1 MTASWCGRR
10 AASAIS
16 LQPKSR
22 QATCSTSPVPDEK
35 VACVLDHSDNQQNS
49 TTVQPLEDAHHP
61 SFQHRQLAIARSS
74 SRRDAFDRR
83 GVEPALGEFLSASLS
98 CSCDAWNAGNRPN
111 MIVLRQEI
119 PSAKTKAGTRSADSV
134 R

>member
-61 SFQHRQLAIARSS
+61 SFQHRQPAIARSYL
-74 SRRDAFDRR
+74 RRDPRPSR
-83 GVEPALGEFLSASLS
+83 GSAR
-98 CSCDAWNAGNRPN
+98 G
-111 MIVLRQEI
+111 
-119 PSAKTKAGTRSADSV
+119 RSARLRECDELRSEEHTSELQSLAYLV
-134 R
+134 CR